1 LIIFLNREKL
11 KKIACK
17 KICNAVM
24 IRDQNY
30 NWKQVV
36 FKNLDYLDP
45 VDEKGAKSL
54 IVLEFSK

>member
-1 LIIFLNREKL
+1 
-11 KKIACK
+11 
-17 KICNAVM
+17 M